1 MALAV
6 THILIPIVV
15 LSLFR
20 FYYKRWQK
28 KITIHEILVAGIFG
42 LLPDID
48 FPIDIIFSTDVHRIF
63 THTFIIPLALVIIGF
78 FLLKNPQG
86 KQKGTHWQTLAFVG
100 AFGWVFHI
108 ILDFLTVGTITPLWP
123 LSSMAA
129 GLHLLESM
137 SLETTMSYLASLD
150 AIILLGWL
158 WHEDAKHKIIE
169 YF

>member
-20 FYYKRWQK
+20 FYYNRWQK

-63 THTFIIPLALVIIGF
+63 THTFIIPLILVIIGF
-78 FLLKNPQG
+78 LN
-86 KQKGTHWQTLAFVG
+86 HRNNNAFV
-100 AFGWVFHI
+100 AFVIYGSW
-108 ILDFLTVGTITPLWP
+108 ITFTRKYELRNNYEL
-123 LSSMAA
+123 LS
-129 GLHLLESM
+129 
-137 SLETTMSYLASLD
+137 
-150 AIILLGWL
+150 
-158 WHEDAKHKIIE
+158 
-169 YF
+169 